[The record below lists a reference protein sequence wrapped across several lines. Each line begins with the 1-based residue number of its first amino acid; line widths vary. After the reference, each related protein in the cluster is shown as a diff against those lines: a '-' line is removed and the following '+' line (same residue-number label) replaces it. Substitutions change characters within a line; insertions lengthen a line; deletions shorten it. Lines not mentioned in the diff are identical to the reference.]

1 MWGCHLASPTR
12 SCRPGSFPSGAIAQS
27 PGRVD
32 MRPANG
38 DGAPGVPPPQSRWED
53 HLALSQDLGVGLQTV
68 GPHLGKQE
76 PRWPYLRGHSRVKGQ
91 RAAAA
96 LQGAG
101 RTDGKTGDPSHR
113 PRGRS
118 LAKKTGAVGNPRGH
132 RRVCPRRQGRLITE
146 GASALLTLQYRKKA
160 TRPSPRTHSVPCN
173 CDNL

>member
-1 MWGCHLASPTR
+1 
-12 SCRPGSFPSGAIAQS
+12 
-27 PGRVD
+27 

-53 HLALSQDLGVGLQTV
+53 HLALSQDLGVGRQTV
-68 GPHLGKQE
+68 GPHLGTQE